1 MRRESISLWLVFL
14 AATSVTLFGAEV
26 GNLRLVPFPKQLQ
39 LYDTVF
45 KLDRPLVMET
55 PRATADR
62 FGAEVRAEFERAHL
76 QPPEIRSID
85 TNANSFRIFAGTPAL
100 AETPVIRE
108 ATTPEDYS
116 LTITPDAIT
125 GFGTGPEGLYY
136 ATQTLCQLIRA
147 NRRGNEIPCLAIR
160 DWPSLRWRCFQ
171 DDMTRGPSS
180 KPETLDMEVA
190 LGAFLKMNL
199 FTYYMEYQYAF
210 EKHPLIGPP
219 DGSLTPGTL
228 RDLVTHAKDHY
239 VDILGSQQ
247 SFGHFDRILSL
258 EPYAAL
264 RENASILSPV
274 NEGSYRLLDDM
285 YSEVCP
291 LLPLPFFNVCCDETF
306 GLGEGPSKELAEKI
320 GAGGVYVQHVRRIH
334 DLLRDRYKKRM
345 MMWGDI
351 ILQHP
356 DKLDQIPKDTMMLT
370 WGYSDRDS
378 FEDQIIPFQKS
389 GYEFFVCPG
398 TSNWSRILP
407 DFQVATTNIRNFV
420 RDGVKLGAIGMLN
433 TTWED
438 DGESHNAV
446 NWHAYAWGAD
456 CAWTGST
463 TEPHDFNRR
472 IGAVVFGETG
482 DHFGSAIEL
491 LAKTHTLPGMLGMNN
506 QRFWQDDFPPRTV
519 KPDVARESAERLL
532 AIVRPA
538 IEHLEACRK
547 EAVANGDLLDAFL
560 FGARRM
566 EWIGNRVIDGLQA
579 AQAYERAYAHQQL
592 DGDSPDS
599 RKLIAEAKLL
609 VEKNRRIQREFGE
622 QFREI
627 WLRESK
633 PYALDRAMLR
643 YEAADK
649 KFATMLARLD
659 DAERR
664 LNSRERLAEPQEAG
678 LAMPDTLSRRT
689 RPTASSATPLEPDRP
704 WLDASSKRRV
714 GLVIN
719 TGETARRDLPIELD
733 LNPGVPLETSRARAF
748 LLAEGKEPQ
757 EILAQLDPTSEPGQ
771 LRLTLLI
778 PGLLAAKS
786 DLQVHAYLGT
796 AQPAALPTAAST
808 RENDKDSVW
817 LENDQ
822 VRLLLGAEGGH
833 LYRWEVKSLDNRD
846 MTMPGETNWQ
856 GFADVPW
863 EHRNTK
869 HELTC
874 LAHGPALV
882 RYECRDPSGLKKTI
896 SLFGGVSWV
905 EVELNNP
912 VEAYWDFDDPAN
924 FAADGPTPGR
934 YLFSNGTSGAVGRQ
948 ADGVPAQ
955 VKVPDTYWGI
965 KFNDK
970 SVLGSIT
977 PEAPTLHCIAPG
989 AGAGGVGIESSPLA
1003 SHFITLAGKNPGD
1016 PGAVVEQL
1024 RQSLTFRTQ
1033 PKVVLHAVQQQ
1044 SKP

>member
-1 MRRESISLWLVFL
+1 MRRNSILLSLVLL
-14 AATSVTLFGAEV
+14 AAASARLVGAEA
-26 GNLRLVPFPKQLQ
+26 GDLRLIPFPKQLQ
-39 LYDTVF
+39 LYDTRF
-45 KLDRPLVMET
+45 KLDRPLVMEVPT
-55 PRATADR
+55 LAAER
-62 FGAEVRAEFERAHL
+62 FGAQVRAEFERAHL
-76 QPPEIRSID
+76 PAPEVRPIE
-85 TNANSFRIFAGTPAL
+85 TNAVTFRIFSGTYSC
-100 AETPVIRE
+100 EEIPVIRE
-108 ATTPEDYS
+108 APTPEDYS
-116 LTITPDAIT
+116 LVIAPDAIT
-125 GFGTGPEGLYY
+125 AYGAGVEGLYY
-136 ATQTLCQLIRA
+136 ANQTLCQLIRA

-160 DWPSLRWRCFQ
+160 DWPALRWRCFQ

-219 DGSLTPGTL
+219 DGSLTPATL
-228 RDLVTHAKDHY
+228 RDLVAHAKNHH

-306 GLGEGPSKELAEKI
+306 GLGEGPSKELADKI
-320 GAGGVYVQHVRRIH
+320 GAGGVYVQHIRRIH

-370 WGYSDRDS
+370 WGYGDRNS

-420 RDGVKLGAIGMLN
+420 RDGIKLGAIGMLN

-446 NWHAYAWGAD
+446 NWHAYAWGAE

-463 TEPHDFNRR
+463 TDPGAFNRR
-472 IGAVVFGETG
+472 IGAVLFGEPG

-506 QRFWQDDFPPRTV
+506 RRFWQDDFPPLTV

-547 EAVANGDLLDAFL
+547 EAVANGELLDAFL

-566 EWIGNRVIDGLQA
+566 EWIGARTLDGLQA
-579 AQAYERAYAHQQL
+579 AQDYDRAYARQQL
-592 DGDSPDS
+592 DGDSPES
-599 RKLIAEAKLL
+599 RKYLAEARVL
-609 VEKNRRIQREFGE
+609 VEKNRRIQREFAG

-633 PYALDRAMLR
+633 PYALDWTMLR

-649 KFATMLARLD
+649 KYATLLARLD

-664 LNSRERLAEPQEAG
+664 LNSRERLAEPQETG
-678 LAMPDTLSRRT
+678 LALPEILSRRARAT
-689 RPTASSATPLEPDRP
+689 SSVAAALEPDRP
-704 WLDASSKRRV
+704 WLDASAKRRV
-714 GLVIN
+714 GLVVS
-719 TGETARRDLPIELD
+719 TGETARRELPIELD
-733 LNPGVPLETSRARAF
+733 LNLGSLETNHARAF
-748 LLAEGKEPQ
+748 LLADGKDPQ

-771 LRLTLLI
+771 QRLALLI
-778 PGLLAAKS
+778 PGLLDAKS
-786 DLQVHAYLGT
+786 EVRIHAYLGT
-796 AQPAALPTAAST
+796 AQSAALPTAAVT
-808 RENDKDSVW
+808 RENDKESVW
-817 LENDQ
+817 MENDQ

-833 LYRWEVKSLDNRD
+833 LYRWEVKSLGNRD
-846 MTMPGETNWQ
+846 MTMPGETNWS

-863 EHRNTK
+863 EHRNTNNALK
-869 HELTC
+869 C

-882 RYECRDPSGLKKTI
+882 RYECRDTSGLRKTI

-924 FAADGPTPGR
+924 FAADGPAPGR
-934 YLFSNGTSGAVGRQ
+934 YLFSNGASGAVGRQ

-955 VKVPDTYWGI
+955 VKVPDTYWGL
-965 KFNDK
+965 KFNDTT
-970 SVLGSIT
+970 VLASIT

-989 AGAGGVGIESSPLA
+989 AGAGGVGIESSPPA

-1024 RQSLTFRTQ
+1024 RQSLAFRAQ
-1033 PKVVLHAVQQQ
+1033 PKVALHGVQQR
-1044 SKP
+1044 SNP